1 MCENNETF
9 ARFPLRK
16 MPESHEKFPFKD
28 PKYYTAP
35 TTDSVHANHSQV
47 RMGYMAQLSL
57 EFLEAT
63 GRKPDLE
70 NVPWLE
76 AASNKAKR

>member
-1 MCENNETF
+1 MCESYKTVE
-9 ARFPLRK
+9 RFPLRK
-16 MPESHEKFPFKD
+16 TPENHQKFPFKD
-28 PKYYTAP
+28 TKYYTEPAA
-35 TTDSVHANHSQV
+35 DNVHANHSGV
-47 RMGYMAQLSL
+47 RMGYVAQLSL

-76 AASNKAKR
+76 AASNKGKR